1 MKLGEGTQKVLK
13 KWEKYKYVLLVALV
27 GLLLLLWP
35 ASPSE
40 GLGTV
45 SAASPAGDAPALLVE
60 ALEGRLERAL
70 SKIEGAGE
78 VTVVLTVEESSRR
91 VLAQDGS
98 VTEGDSQVSRS
109 TSTVMAS
116 QSGGV
121 QTPVELQEVW
131 PVYRG
136 ALVVAAGADD
146 PQLRADFGIFPELPD
161 QTAQTAE
168 NILGFNQKGPVSKM
182 TQQQVPY
189 CLYAAGI
196 LQIFRNLLRQSA
208 CV

>member
-27 GLLLLLWP
+27 GFLLLLWP

-78 VTVVLTVEESSRR
+78 VTVVQSSRR

-121 QTPVELQEVW
+121 QTPVELQEVG

-146 PQLRADFGIFPELPD
+146 PQLRLSLSQAVSALTGLGADKI
-161 QTAQTAE
+161 T
-168 NILGFNQKGPVSKM
+168 ICKGK
-182 TQQQVPY
+182 
-189 CLYAAGI
+189 
-196 LQIFRNLLRQSA
+196 
-208 CV
+208 

>member
-1 MKLGEGTQKVLK
+1 MKLGEGTQQVLK

-60 ALEGRLERAL
+60 ALEERLERAL

-121 QTPVELQEVW
+121 QTPVELQEVG

-146 PQLRADFGIFPELPD
+146 PQLRLSLSQAVSALTGLGADKI
-161 QTAQTAE
+161 T
-168 NILGFNQKGPVSKM
+168 ICKGK
-182 TQQQVPY
+182 
-189 CLYAAGI
+189 
-196 LQIFRNLLRQSA
+196 
-208 CV
+208 

>member
-27 GLLLLLWP
+27 GFLLLLWP

-60 ALEGRLERAL
+60 ALEGRLEQAL
-70 SKIEGAGE
+70 SKIEGA
-78 VTVVLTVEESSRR
+78 
-91 VLAQDGS
+91 
-98 VTEGDSQVSRS
+98 GDSQVSRS

-121 QTPVELQEVW
+121 QTPVELQEVG

-146 PQLRADFGIFPELPD
+146 PQLRLSLSQAVSALTGLGADKI
-161 QTAQTAE
+161 T
-168 NILGFNQKGPVSKM
+168 ICKGK
-182 TQQQVPY
+182 
-189 CLYAAGI
+189 
-196 LQIFRNLLRQSA
+196 
-208 CV
+208 